1 MIAAFLATWLFAL
14 SSVAAKR
21 SVSLLG
27 SSTASLVRIVLAA
40 TVLGIYAHGW
50 GAGLG
55 GVALGWFIVS
65 GLIGFGICDTAI
77 FLALPLL
84 GAQLTSLMVQCLAAP
99 IAAVVEW
106 AWLGTRLGTVEVA
119 AGASILVGV
128 AVALFP
134 GRGRSPTS
142 GIGGKAFALGLV
154 AAAGQ
159 AIGAVLSRHGQLLAK
174 TAGEPIDGMSVA
186 YQRILAGV
194 AFTWVWWLWQRGRV
208 PAASGGSGAATGTPW
223 RRAWPWVVVN
233 ALSGPSLGVAC
244 YQWAFQVQPTG
255 VVMSITAL
263 TPLAVVPL
271 AWWLDGERPAA
282 RPLFGGAVAVAGAVW
297 LASTR

>member
-40 TVLGIYAHGW
+40 TVLGIYSHGW

-134 GRGRSPTS
+134 GRARSPAS
-142 GIGGKAFALGLV
+142 GIGGRMDEPRG
-154 AAAGQ
+154 G
-159 AIGAVLSRHGQLLAK
+159 GARRTACRRTRSR
-174 TAGEPIDGMSVA
+174 
-186 YQRILAGV
+186 
-194 AFTWVWWLWQRGRV
+194 
-208 PAASGGSGAATGTPW
+208 ASGTP
-223 RRAWPWVVVN
+223 RD
-233 ALSGPSLGVAC
+233 
-244 YQWAFQVQPTG
+244 AFRCPR
-255 VVMSITAL
+255 L
-263 TPLAVVPL
+263 P
-271 AWWLDGERPAA
+271 R
-282 RPLFGGAVAVAGAVW
+282 RPLRRDGGRGPTEQGHPPTRP
-297 LASTR
+297 STNGSKSALRPSQRTTPPDSS